1 MEYPLRVLRYELIKN
16 SGGAGQFR
24 GGLAIRKDIQAL
36 VPMIFSAHADRH
48 TVSPW
53 GLWGGKGG
61 ESGQFLLNPGKSQA
75 QRIRSKVSGITIE
88 KDNVLSA
95 QTAGGGGIGSPIER
109 EKEKVLE
116 DYLLGKI
123 SRRHA
128 LKEYGVVLK
137 KSGKIN
143 QAVTE
148 SSRKKKRELERD
160 KP

>member
-1 MEYPLRVLRYELIKN
+1 
-16 SGGAGQFR
+16 
-24 GGLAIRKDIQAL
+24 
-36 VPMIFSAHADRH
+36 
-48 TVSPW
+48 
-53 GLWGGKGG
+53 
-61 ESGQFLLNPGKSQA
+61 SQA